1 MKIIVTFLAAL
12 VTLVPAASMA
22 IQHASTPVNPDTR
35 DSLISE
41 GTLIRI
47 RVLKEVSSQYSK
59 RGDPVSWVVSDNVL
73 VGKRVVIPAGTLGIG
88 HLTTVSPAHGGNTP
102 GFLRIAFD
110 PILLTDGSRVDIAVT
125 KASTIA
131 DENEKNGYG
140 PGADEAANIV
150 IPYFFLVE
158 LVRKGQD
165 MTIHQNAVFHVAV
178 LEDCFV
184 TSTAVALS
192 ATPAPSPVATVAP
205 EAGRSGPAAVNGTPA
220 AAATAAPAP
229 AAPASAP
236 SPTPTP

>member
-22 IQHASTPVNPDTR
+22 IQHAETPINPDTR
-35 DSLISE
+35 DSLIPQ

-59 RGDPVSWVVSDNVL
+59 RGDPVSWVVSDDLL
-73 VGKRVVIPAGTLGIG
+73 VGKRVVIPAGTLGTG
-88 HLTTVSPAHGGNTP
+88 HLSTVSPAHGGNTP

-110 PILLTDGSRVDIAVT
+110 PIQLTDGTRVDIAVT
-125 KASTIA
+125 KASVIA

-140 PGADEAANIV
+140 PAADEAANIA

-158 LVRKGQD
+158 VVRKGQD
-165 MTIHQNAVFHVAV
+165 MTIHQNAVFHVGV
-178 LEDCFV
+178 LEDVFV

-192 ATPAPSPVATVAP
+192 ATPVPSPVATIAP
-205 EAGRSGPAAVNGTPA
+205 GAGRNAPATPIAAPIPVPTAIPAA
-220 AAATAAPAP
+220 
-229 AAPASAP
+229 SP
-236 SPTPTP
+236 SPTP